1 MLQVSGYRDLDL
13 IHLSAKSSVYR
24 AIREEDNAP
33 VILKAPSAE
42 LLPLS
47 VVARYRYSFNITRAL
62 EDEGLCKTY
71 DLLQENKRPVLV
83 MEDIHGVGLHEWK
96 EQENPDFEQLL
107 SISIK
112 VVEALAN
119 LHHQNI
125 VHKDIKPANIVLNS
139 ESQKVQLIDFMLATQ
154 ILREAKDWSPPQHL
168 EGTLYYIAPE
178 QTGRIHRHIDHRTDL
193 YSLGVTL
200 YELFV
205 GELPFQHE
213 DPMSLLHAH
222 MALAPVP
229 PHRVNSEI
237 PEVLSHIILKLME
250 KRPENRYQSSL
261 GVKADLEHCLDL
273 FRATGHIHSFVLGS
287 QDTFPA
293 LQVSEKVYGRERE
306 LQSLNDA
313 LEQAK
318 AGRASCMLV
327 GGFSGVGK
335 TALVKELYK
344 PITEKHGRF
353 VQGKFDPLLHAPFS
367 GILEA
372 IRQLVQDVATLPPEA
387 FRFWKEQ
394 LQDAMGHVGQ
404 ALVDE
409 IPEIETLVGV
419 QPELTPASPQ
429 EAQHRFQRLLQRVLQ
444 VFATK
449 EHPLVIFLDDLQWA
463 KSSTLQFLFQTL
475 EMGEWK
481 HILVVGTFRSN
492 EVDDSHPL
500 MVHSKTLREASDQLT
515 QIELEPLALAPV
527 NQWVADSL
535 FQTPR
540 RTQRLSEE
548 VYHKTK
554 GNPFFVQH
562 FLQALD
568 EAGALWI
575 ERETNQW
582 KWDLQKVRN
591 IGFSD
596 DVSEL
601 MAYELERLTKGAR
614 DLLAVAA
621 CVGAEFDLNPLQ
633 AVTGSSLAELTQTLQ
648 PAVQEGFVSPV
659 GSSYKLVTLSSEE
672 MSQQTETKVVYRFGH
687 DRLREA
693 ALASQS
699 ENERKTIHHKLGNYF
714 YSVHTKAGTVSDYL
728 FVITN
733 HWNLAHDLFNGPN
746 QLELLLRLN
755 LQAGHR
761 AMDATAYPAA
771 YEYFKAGLSLLEQGR
786 LTVQRDIA
794 LDFQNQLSESARL
807 SGKFE
812 EAAAAEEQA
821 LALAETVEEKAFV
834 LNQRLTRFNITFQT
848 DGIAPAC
855 MELVSLFLD
864 VPEGENAIEQLTGAE
879 MGRVEELLAER
890 EVSDLV
896 HLPQANDSRVAM
908 EIRSF
913 TRIAYFF
920 VWAPHLQM
928 LSLCRAI
935 RLSLEHGNTVES
947 PFAYVN
953 YAVPFAL
960 MGQYDKALAFSD
972 LALAVNE
979 KLNDTQSTR
988 RGPLGQLHAPYM
1000 QHWRE
1005 PLPDVEQMLRESAAI
1020 AMEHGNYEAV
1030 CLCAVNLLW
1039 VKIGAGKPLGEIVSH
1054 AEQSIATMQRLGQP
1068 FMIGTMSGVLLSLYT
1083 LTGEERKLAALAEQG
1098 IVEDTLIEQFKAMF
1112 PPSAAELYYRRMERN
1127 LLLDKLDKA
1136 KEDLENA
1143 LPLMAPPF
1151 SMPTLPLF
1159 HLHQCVLYAK
1169 LFPKASA
1176 EEQHQYKQS
1185 IEENVQKLKAWGERV
1200 PFNYLYMYH
1209 HALGELSALK
1219 GNVDETEEHF
1229 EKAIA
1234 LAQKHNTVAGEALAL
1249 ERASEQLEYL
1259 GKTRAARS
1267 FRVDA
1272 YNAYVQR
1279 NAYAKTAQLEVRFPF
1294 LKGHS
1299 TRSLA
1304 AGSTSLEATMT
1315 VDSTSTN
1322 HGQNLLDLNS
1332 ILAASQAF
1340 SEEIALDKTL
1350 MALMRVV
1357 VQNAGAERGLLLLPG
1372 SEGLRIEAEMESPTA
1387 EPVVLQSKPVDVESL
1402 ATTAVR
1408 YAVRTLQRVTEG
1420 EASLSGSFVND
1431 PYVVENRV
1439 MSLLCMPL
1447 LKQGELVG
1455 LLYLEN
1461 NQTSQAFTE
1470 ERCSVLDLLSSQ
1482 LSISINNARLYA
1494 NLEEKVEERTSELRH
1509 ANERLEETYADLSS
1523 KHRELQDAQAQLVQS
1538 AKMAGL
1544 GTLVAGIAHELNNP
1558 ISFSR
1563 QGAQNLERRTKEL
1576 KEFLFQLVGEDNQEV
1591 LDLFEERLDPIFK
1604 NLTTVMDGT
1613 TRISD
1618 IVKGLQ
1624 LFSKHDEA
1632 QYKQTNVAED
1642 LVATLSL
1649 VEAQYKNEVV
1659 YHVEAEGE
1667 ILLTCWAAQLNQA
1680 FMNVL
1685 RNASQAILTKQEEM
1699 GSRER
1704 GEVVIK
1710 AWEEG
1715 GDVVVQIHDNGCG
1728 MNEDIRARAFE
1739 PFFTTRPVGSGTGLG
1754 LSSAFGVIQKHNGTI
1769 QLEST
1774 LYVGTTVTIRIPT
1787 KKAAS

>member
-13 IHLSAKSSVYR
+13 IHLSPKSTVYR
-24 AIREEDNAP
+24 AIREEDSAP

-47 VVARYRYSFNITRAL
+47 VVARYRYSYNITRAL
-62 EDEGLCKTY
+62 KDKGLCKTF

-96 EQENPDFEQLL
+96 ENENPDLEQLL
-107 SISIK
+107 SVSIQ

-125 VHKDIKPANIVLNS
+125 VHKDIKPANVVINS
-139 ESQKVQLIDFMLATQ
+139 KTNKVQLIDFMLATR
-154 ILREAKDWSPPQHL
+154 ILREAKDWSPSQQL

-200 YELFV
+200 YEMFV
-205 GELPFQHE
+205 GKLPFQHE

-229 PHRVNSEI
+229 PHRMNSEI

-250 KRPENRYQSSL
+250 KRPENRYQSTL

-273 FRATGHIHSFVLGS
+273 YRATGHIHSFVLGS

-293 LQVSEKVYGRERE
+293 LQVSEKMYGRERE
-306 LQSLNDA
+306 LQHLYDA

-318 AGRASCMLV
+318 SGRASCVLV

-335 TALVKELYK
+335 TALVKELYS

-387 FRFWKEQ
+387 FRYWKEK
-394 LQDAMGHVGQ
+394 LQGAMGHVGQ

-429 EAQHRFQRLLQRVLQ
+429 EAQYRFQRLLQRVLQ
-444 VFATK
+444 AFAT
-449 EHPLVIFLDDLQWA
+449 EEQPLVIFLDDLQWA
-463 KSSTLQFLFQTL
+463 RSSTLQFLFQTL

-481 HILVVGTFRSN
+481 HIFVVGTYRTN
-492 EVDDSHPL
+492 EVDESHPL
-500 MVHSKTLREASDQLT
+500 MFHSKTLRDTSESLT
-515 QIELEPLALAPV
+515 QIVLEPLAFEPV
-527 NQWVADSL
+527 NQWVADTL
-535 FQTPR
+535 FQAPR

-548 VYHKTK
+548 VFHKTK

-562 FLQALD
+562 FLQALH
-568 EAGALWI
+568 ESEALWI
-575 ERETNQW
+575 DRETNQW

-601 MAYELERLTKGAR
+601 MAYELKRLSSEAR
-614 DLLAVAA
+614 DVLAVAA
-621 CVGAEFDLNPLQ
+621 CVGTEFDLNPLK
-633 AVTGSSLAELTQTLQ
+633 AVKGRSLAELTQTLQ
-648 PAVQEGFVSPV
+648 PAVQEGIVTPV
-659 GSSYKLVTLSSEE
+659 GSSYKLATLSSEE
-672 MSQQTETKVVYRFGH
+672 MDEQGEAKVLYRFGH

-693 ALASQS
+693 ALATQS
-699 ENERKTIHHKLGNYF
+699 EDQRKTIHHKLGNYF
-714 YSVHTKAGTVSDYL
+714 YSTYDKAGTLSEGL
-728 FVITN
+728 FVVIN
-733 HWNLAHDLFNGPN
+733 HWNLAHDLFNSPN

-761 AMDATAYPAA
+761 AMDATAYPVA

-794 LDFQNQLSESARL
+794 LDFQVQLGESARL

-812 EAAAAEEQA
+812 EAATVEEQA

-834 LNQRLTRFNITFQT
+834 LNQRLTRLNTTFQT
-848 DGIAPAC
+848 DGIAPTC

-864 VPEGENAIEQLTGAE
+864 VPEGENAIELLTGAE
-879 MGRVEELLAER
+879 MGRVEELLKER

-896 HLPQANDSRVAM
+896 HLPQADDPRVAM

-920 VWAPHLQM
+920 IWAPHLQM

-953 YAVPFAL
+953 YALPFAL

-979 KLNDTQSTR
+979 RLNDIQSTR

-1005 PLPDVEQMLRESAAI
+1005 PLPEVEQMLRESAAI

-1039 VKIGAGKPLGEIVSH
+1039 VKIGAGRPLGEIVSH

-1068 FMIGTMSGVLLSLYT
+1068 FMIGTISGVLLSLYT
-1083 LTGEERKLAALAEQG
+1083 LTGEDFKLAALAEQG
-1098 IVEDTLIEQFKAMF
+1098 IVEDALIEQFKAMF

-1136 KEDLENA
+1136 EEDLNNA

-1151 SMPTLPLF
+1151 SLPTLPLF

-1169 LFPKASA
+1169 LFPHASV
-1176 EEQHQYKQS
+1176 EEQKQYKQFM
-1185 IEENVQKLKAWGERV
+1185 EENVQKLKGWGERV

-1209 HALGELSALK
+1209 HAFAELSALN
-1219 GNVDETEEHF
+1219 GNVGEAEEHF

-1234 LAQKHNTVAGEALAL
+1234 LAQEHNSVAGEALAL

-1259 GKTRAARS
+1259 GKARAARS

-1279 NAYAKTAQLEVRFPF
+1279 NAYAKTAQMEVRYPF

-1299 TRSLA
+1299 IPSLA
-1304 AGSTSLEATMT
+1304 TGGASLEATMT

-1322 HGQNLLDLNS
+1322 HGQNLLDLSS

-1387 EPVVLQSKPVDVESL
+1387 DPVVLQSKSVDVESL
-1402 ATTAVR
+1402 ASTAVR
-1408 YAVRTLQRVTEG
+1408 FAVRTLQRVTEG
-1420 EASLSGSFVND
+1420 EASLSGAFVND
-1431 PYVVENRV
+1431 PYIATNKV

-1470 ERCSVLDLLSSQ
+1470 ERCAVLDLLSSQ
-1482 LSISINNARLYA
+1482 LSISISNARLYA
-1494 NLEEKVEERTSELRH
+1494 NLEEKVEERTSDLRH
-1509 ANERLEETYADLSS
+1509 ANERLAETNADLEA

-1544 GTLVAGIAHELNNP
+1544 GTLVSGIAHELNNP

-1576 KEFLFQLVGEDNQEV
+1576 KEFLSQLVGEDNKEV
-1591 LDLFEERLDPIFK
+1591 MDLFEERLNPIFK

-1632 QYKQTNVAED
+1632 QYKETNLSED

-1649 VEAQYKNEVV
+1649 VEAQYKNDVLYRVEV
-1659 YHVEAEGE
+1659 EDN

-1685 RNASQAILTKQEEM
+1685 RNASQAILSKQEET

-1704 GEVVIK
+1704 GEVQIK
-1710 AWEEG
+1710 AWKD
-1715 GDVVVQIHDNGCG
+1715 GDDIVVQIKDNGCG
-1728 MNEDIRARAFE
+1728 MNEGVRVRAFE

-1754 LSSAFGVIQKHNGTI
+1754 LSSAFGVIQKHNGQI
-1769 QLEST
+1769 QIEST
-1774 LYVGTTVTIRIPT
+1774 LHVGTIVTIRLPST
-1787 KKAAS
+1787 KETS